1 MHAIHFRPTV
11 HLAREVG
18 QSGRIAIVPALRT
31 VLAGPG
37 DMNGMGPRRR
47 LQIPPEA
54 LLVLLF
60 EPVAQGR
67 QYGVVQR
74 KALLQV
80 ADGENDMVDKPSHV
94 TDAPSPLIGHRWFLY
109 NAFALSSSRSTFAA
123 RMKSF
128 SGSSSVVFRATPVQL
143 IILRR
148 KPPAALTS
156 GVGQNRTWQFRPM
169 AARYRKPTR
178 GNSF

>member
-11 HLAREVG
+11 HLPREVV
-18 QSGRIAIVPALRT
+18 QSGRIAIVPALRA
-31 VLAGPG
+31 VFAGPG

-67 QYGVVQR
+67 QHGVVQR

-80 ADGENDMVDKPSHV
+80 ADGENDVVDKPSHV
-94 TDAPSPLIGHRWFLY
+94 TDAPSPLMGI
-109 NAFALSSSRSTFAA
+109 A
-123 RMKSF
+123 
-128 SGSSSVVFRATPVQL
+128 GSSMTPPRYRTAATFVTPETERWWLAVFRLRL
-143 IILRR
+143 IWLF
-148 KPPAALTS
+148 
-156 GVGQNRTWQFRPM
+156 N
-169 AARYRKPTR
+169 ARC
-178 GNSF
+178 SA

>member
-11 HLAREVG
+11 HLPREVV
-18 QSGRIAIVPALRT
+18 QSGRIAIVLALRT

-37 DMNGMGPRRR
+37 NMNGMGPRRR

-67 QYGVVQR
+67 QHGVVQR

-80 ADGENDMVDKPSHV
+80 ADGENDVVDKPSHI
-94 TDAPSPLIGHRWFLY
+94 TDAPSPLHAEVVARQTLPKPYLTLKASRRLFTIPSRPR
-109 NAFALSSSRSTFAA
+109 SSATRSSA
-123 RMKSF
+123 SP
-128 SGSSSVVFRATPVQL
+128 SSNGSD
-143 IILRR
+143 
-148 KPPAALTS
+148 
-156 GVGQNRTWQFRPM
+156 
-169 AARYRKPTR
+169 
-178 GNSF
+178 